1 MEVSESVAKS
11 VAHTGIQ
18 KGDTSKLKI
27 GSLVRVRVIRK
38 VGSRTYLVEFKGRSR
53 VALLNGNIQGKLF
66 IAKVMK
72 LSPRIALRYVREL
85 DAGKNAVIRDLNT
98 MLESAKKSF
107 IQKIITTDN
116 LFENLLVPLQK
127 DKKGIKESLQE
138 SIRNQD
144 IFRLL
149 GKESGIKEIIKYYIL
164 QNINNFLNYYSSIF
178 LFPLKIGEKYH
189 PCDLK
194 VLTSEGG
201 TQSSFLLT
209 LFLDNGTK
217 IVFLVFIDYEIINCT
232 IATNSKDVEKRI
244 RSQLD
249 GLIKNLRA
257 LKFDRDIKVR
267 FVPYEETGF
276 ENTCIMKKID
286 IKM

>member
-1 MEVSESVAKS
+1 MEVSEA
-11 VAHTGIQ
+11 VAHTGTQ
-18 KGDTSKLKI
+18 KSDTPKLRV
-27 GSLVRVRVIRK
+27 GSLVRVRVLRK

-53 VALLNGNIQGKLF
+53 VALLNGNFQGKLF

-72 LSPRIALRYVREL
+72 LSPRIMLRYVREL
-85 DAGKNAVIRDLNT
+85 DVGKNTVIRDLNT

-107 IQKIITTDN
+107 IQKMITTDN

-127 DKKGIKESLQE
+127 DKKGIKESLQK

-144 IFRLL
+144 LFRLL
-149 GKESGIKEIIKYYIL
+149 GKESGIKDIIKYYIL
-164 QNINNFLNYYSSIF
+164 QNINNFLDYYSSVF
-178 LFPLKIGEKYH
+178 LFPFKVGEKYH

-194 VLTSEGG
+194 VLTAEGG

-209 LFLDNGTK
+209 LLLDNGTK
-217 IVFLVFIDYEIINCT
+217 IVFLVFIDYELINCS
-232 IATNSKDVEKRI
+232 IATNSKDVENRI
-244 RSQLD
+244 RPKLD
-249 GLIKNLRA
+249 MLIKNLRA
-257 LKFDRDIKVR
+257 LKFDRDIRVR

-276 ENTCIMKKID
+276 ANTSTMKKID